1 MNVSFFILGTLRF
14 KRTRKRIYFL
24 LSRARLKNNN
34 NKCAVNSNVYFF
46 RCQKATPCVT
56 VYGKKR
62 KEKVISLL
70 FAADIIEIHALGNVD
85 DCIMQHQL
93 LKIVKAF
100 ERATRRNDLDAI
112 GAMEV

>member
-1 MNVSFFILGTLRF
+1 MCGKFECL
-14 KRTRKRIYFL
+14 FL
-24 LSRARLKNNN
+24 SLSKSD
-34 NKCAVNSNVYFF
+34 AVRDGV
-46 RCQKATPCVT
+46 RQK
-56 VYGKKR
+56 
-62 KEKVISLL
+62 KEKKSYLSLL